1 MTLTGWV
8 EPDSH
13 DTTRRGIVKDLVGSP
28 PVGLRPIALS
38 VTAYEE
44 ADEKAHDNYDDDD
57 QHNYS
62 HLFLL
67 LRLKRDRRAVG
78 DNLGHSL
85 SDLG

>member
-1 MTLTGWV
+1 
-8 EPDSH
+8 
-13 DTTRRGIVKDLVGSP
+13 
-28 PVGLRPIALS
+28 

-44 ADEKAHDNYDDDD
+44 ADEKAHDDYDDDD

-67 LRLKRDRRAVG
+67 LRLQRDRRAVG